1 MLDKSGSIGY
11 NIDVAEVRIKD
22 ARTGGEKGE
31 KPEMLGFVDPN
42 ALLDVARVAG
52 FGAKK
57 YAKFNYTKGFDW
69 SLSYN
74 ALLRHVLQ
82 FLAGEDIDPESGL
95 PHLAHAAWQCLCL
108 LTFWRFKR
116 GTDDRFPLG
125 PDQRL
130 GVPPPEFTTKPHE
143 INFVLNLDGPPRP
156 FATVKYAYNLA
167 LKEGAA
173 EEVIE
178 ELNRELQAAFEEEL
192 KSAG

>member
-1 MLDKSGSIGY
+1 
-11 NIDVAEVRIKD
+11 VAEVRIKD
-22 ARTGGEKGE
+22 AKTGGEKGE

-57 YAKFNYTKGFDW
+57 YAPFNFTKGYDW

-74 ALLRHVLQ
+74 ALLRHVLA
-82 FLAGEDIDPESGL
+82 FLAGEDLDDESGL
-95 PHLAHAAWQCLCL
+95 PHLAHAAWHCLAL
-108 LTFWRFKR
+108 LTFWRFNR
-116 GTDDRFPLG
+116 GTDDRFPLRMPG
-125 PDQRL
+125 EP
-130 GVPPPEFTTKPHE
+130 TTFELKPHE
-143 INFVLNLDGPPRP
+143 MNFVLNPDGPPRP

-167 LKEGAA
+167 VREGAA
-173 EEVIE
+173 DEVIE